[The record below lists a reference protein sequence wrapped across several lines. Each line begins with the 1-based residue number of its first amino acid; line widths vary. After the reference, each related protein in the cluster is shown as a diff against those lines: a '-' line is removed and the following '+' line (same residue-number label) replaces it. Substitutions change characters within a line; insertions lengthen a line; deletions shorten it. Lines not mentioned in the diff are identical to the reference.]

1 MNNGGN
7 NWQNSAAD
15 LDYDVIS
22 KRDRSNTGNNNW
34 MRPKG
39 IKVSRNSKQ
48 KSKSLKMKAAV
59 ESKTQKYTK
68 I

>member
-1 MNNGGN
+1 MNTGDNIME
-7 NWQNSAAD
+7 NSAA
-15 LDYDVIS
+15 LDDVIS
-22 KRDRSNTGNNNW
+22 KRDRTNTGNNNNW

-48 KSKSLKMKAAV
+48 KSKTLKMKAAV
-59 ESKTQKYTK
+59 ESKTQKYSK

>member
-1 MNNGGN
+1 MNKGDNIME
-7 NWQNSAAD
+7 NSAA
-15 LDYDVIS
+15 LDDVIS
-22 KRDRSNTGNNNW
+22 KRDRTNTGNNNW

-59 ESKTQKYTK
+59 ESKTQKYSK

>member
-1 MNNGGN
+1 MNTGDNIME
-7 NWQNSAAD
+7 NSAA
-15 LDYDVIS
+15 LDDVIS
-22 KRDRSNTGNNNW
+22 KRDRTNTGNNNNW

-48 KSKSLKMKAAV
+48 KSKTLKQIKD
-59 ESKTQKYTK
+59 EKTHKTDKFSQ